1 MNRTMNHMP
10 ASAQRK
16 RLGVFERYLSV
27 WVGLC
32 MVFGVLLGRFA
43 PQLVQSL
50 RSVEFGDRQSHQSAD
65 CVADLAHDYSH
76 DDESGLR
83 LHTTGGRQPKGSCR
97 NARGQLAC
105 EAVLDGALGVVL
117 FSGRLRALDEYR

>member
-1 MNRTMNHMP
+1 MNPMP

-16 RLGVFERYLSV
+16 RMGLFERYLSV

-50 RSVEFGDRQSHQSAD
+50 RSLEFGTGSHINLPIAS
-65 CVADLAHDYSH
+65 LIW
-76 DDESGLR
+76 LMII
-83 LHTTGGRQPKGSCR
+83 P
-97 NARGQLAC
+97 
-105 EAVLDGALGVVL
+105 
-117 FSGRLRALDEYR
+117 